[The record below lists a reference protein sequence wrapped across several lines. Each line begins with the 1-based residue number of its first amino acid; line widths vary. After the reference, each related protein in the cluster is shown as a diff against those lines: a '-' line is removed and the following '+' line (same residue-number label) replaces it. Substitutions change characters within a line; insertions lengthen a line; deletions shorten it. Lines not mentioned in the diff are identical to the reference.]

1 MIESGNK
8 DARRDNT
15 SFALTI
21 LSIPSLNFVYSQ
33 TSFSFNNGPEV
44 ALNWPV
50 IEDIRAASDAF
61 EKLL

>member
-21 LSIPSLNFVYSQ
+21 LSIPCLNFVHSQ
-33 TSFSFNNGPEV
+33 RSVLSNKEPEV
-44 ALNWPV
+44 ALDWPV
-50 IEDIRAASDAF
+50 IEGIQAA
-61 EKLL
+61 